1 MQSVEAKAASPA
13 TSARSLSEFHSGLA
27 GHMFRRFCLL
37 LLAIARKAR
46 WMNLPCCVALVAI
59 VGIWF
64 AVATWINNSAL
75 LPSPKRTFEAIVYIL
90 QTSFLVDA
98 LASLSHLALGFSAG
112 LIVGVTLA
120 IISASSRY
128 GAALIEPISEL
139 LRPIGAIAWIPIALL
154 LFGVSGLVPVFLI
167 FIASVFPV
175 YVSTLHAIT
184 KVDPRLIMA
193 AESLGANKRTILAKV
208 VLPGGVPMIMTGAR
222 LGMGVSWMALVA
234 AELIGADEGLGWRVF
249 WFQEFFRMD
258 RVLALMILIGIIG
271 LCIDKALR
279 SLQQHLAP
287 WAPDY
292 QK

>member
-1 MQSVEAKAASPA
+1 M
-13 TSARSLSEFHSGLA
+13 
-27 GHMFRRFCLL
+27 
-37 LLAIARKAR
+37 
-46 WMNLPCCVALVAI
+46 VAI
-59 VGIWF
+59 VGIWAAF
-64 AVATWINNSAL
+64 ATWIGNSAL
-75 LPSPKRTFEAIVYIL
+75 LPSPRRTFEALAYIL

-112 LIVGVTLA
+112 LMVGVALA

-128 GAALIEPISEL
+128 SAALIEPISEL

-167 FIASVFPV
+167 FIASVFPI

-193 AESLGANKRTILAKV
+193 AESLGASKRTILAMV
-208 VLPGGVPMIMTGAR
+208 ILPGGVPMIITGAR
-222 LGMGVSWMALVA
+222 LGMGVSWMAMVA

-271 LCIDKALR
+271 LCIDKSLR
-279 SLQQHLAP
+279 SLQRRLAP
-287 WAPDY
+287 WAPDH
-292 QK
+292 QQ